1 MPLCHFSVP
10 ARPGHAGAGRCRV
23 CRLRSGRRPPF
34 LRSCVP
40 AFLHSC
46 VPALCMPRNT
56 TAAIFCTDYRRG
68 TVPAGFP
75 YAARRGAVPFLVTHS
90 PVTGISRTPRTA
102 RNGTATGPVG
112 SRVLARVYCCYSVT
126 KQQCLLSCTCLPA
139 VHRTGRPSGAGGVVP
154 PRIKNC
160 RRQFCPE
167 YNFSPG
173 ILYHPLCRKESPVT
187 DFSGGKSGS
196 PVLAGHAC
204 IPSCVLFSPMGFS
217 DT

>member
-34 LRSCVP
+34 LHSCAPALLRSCVVH
-40 AFLHSC
+40 AAQHNRCHLLHRL
-46 VPALCMPRNT
+46 PPRNCT
-56 TAAIFCTDYRRG
+56 YRGSHTPRTAR
-68 TVPAGFP
+68 
-75 YAARRGAVPFLVTHS
+75 AVHPLITHS
-90 PVTGISRTPRTA
+90 PVAGVSHTPRTA

-139 VHRTGRPSGAGGVVP
+139 VHRTGRPSGAGGVGP

-187 DFSGGKSGS
+187 DFSGGKSGA